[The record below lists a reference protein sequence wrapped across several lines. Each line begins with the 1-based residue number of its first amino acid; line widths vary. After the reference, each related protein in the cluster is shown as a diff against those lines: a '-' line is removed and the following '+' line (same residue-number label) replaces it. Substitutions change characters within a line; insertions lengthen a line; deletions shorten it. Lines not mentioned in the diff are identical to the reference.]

1 MNMKTMNDTNIEHT
15 SHSGNLVATSG
26 PAHDGLL
33 TLTFEVSWG
42 LVSIEMC
49 AMDFVRWF
57 DKDTIDE
64 MKCNL
69 KKHIDK
75 L

>member
-1 MNMKTMNDTNIEHT
+1 MNNTNIEHDNYE
-15 SHSGNLVATSG
+15 GNLVATSG
-26 PAHDGLL
+26 PSNDGLL

-42 LVSIEMC
+42 LGSIKKC
-49 AMDFVRWF
+49 AMDFLGWF
-57 DKDTIDE
+57 DKDTISE
-64 MKCNL
+64 MKCDL